1 MIKLIQFSLD
11 CQNRWPQVVTFDDWA
26 DVFRVAEFEKES
38 ESSYGQ
44 SGHNDNGDRGGCV
57 FFLFLLIVL
66 LLYYYFILTKGH
78 FDHDFPFSY
87 V

>member
-38 ESSYGQ
+38 ESSYGP
-44 SGHNDNGDRGGCV
+44 GHNDNGGGCV
-57 FFLFLLIVL
+57 FFLCLLIFLFV
-66 LLYYYFILTKGH
+66 YYYFFIQRIFLIL
-78 FDHDFPFSY
+78 
-87 V
+87 

>member
-38 ESSYGQ
+38 ESSYGP
-44 SGHNDNGDRGGCV
+44 GHNDNGDRGGCV
-57 FFLFLLIVL
+57 FFLCLLIFLFV
-66 LLYYYFILTKGH
+66 YYYFFIQRIFLIL
-78 FDHDFPFSY
+78 
-87 V
+87 